1 MLNLIKVVRADRLY
15 DLCEIDIDSKI
26 ELEIVL
32 YNWNIDI
39 ILDAEENIKHKFLR
53 ECSID

>member
-26 ELEIVL
+26 ELETVL